1 MEFKI
6 TIEYCPGC
14 RWLLRSGWMAQEL
27 LSTFEQ
33 EINEVSLK
41 PNKDVSGTFKI
52 TCNNNLIWCRKRDD
66 GFPDIKELKKRIR
79 DSVIPEK
86 NLGHLDRS

>member
-33 EINEVSLK
+33 EINEVSLN
-41 PNKDVSGTFKI
+41 PNKEVSGTFKI
-52 TCNNNLIWCRKRDD
+52 TCNNNLIWCRKRDN